1 MRIRAAAYC
10 VITRGAGADEELLLS
25 HWRDGSRHGW
35 TLPGG
40 GIDPGEHPEHAAVRE
55 VFEETGYHA
64 RLTGLLGVDSI
75 VIPTAD
81 RLHGE
86 GEPLQGLRVVY
97 SAEITGGELTIEV
110 DGSSDDAG
118 WHRLAD
124 VAGLRRVSLVDV
136 ALGMRGGWRPVAAG
150 PAA

>member
-10 VITRGAGADEELLLS
+10 VIRRGSGADQEVLLS

-55 VFEETGYHA
+55 VLEETGYHA

-75 VIPTAD
+75 VIPASD
-81 RLHGE
+81 RLRGE
-86 GEPLQGLRVVY
+86 GEPLHGIRIVY
-97 SAEITGGELTIEV
+97 GAEITGGELTIEV

-118 WHRLAD
+118 WHRIDAVPD
-124 VAGLRRVSLVDV
+124 LRRVSLVDV
-136 ALGMRGGWRPVAAG
+136 ALGMLEGWRPASA
-150 PAA
+150 

>member
-10 VITRGAGADEELLLS
+10 VIVRGAGDDEELLLS

-40 GIDPGEHPEHAAVRE
+40 GLEAGEHPEQAAVRE
-55 VFEETGYHA
+55 VLEETGYHA

-75 VIPTAD
+75 VIPVAD
-81 RLHGE
+81 RLRGE
-86 GEPLQGLRVVY
+86 REPLQGLRVVY
-97 SAEITGGELTIEV
+97 SAEIVGGELTIEV

-124 VAGLRRVSLVDV
+124 VPSLRRVSLVDA
-136 ALGMRGGWRPVAAG
+136 ALAMRDGWRPTTA
-150 PAA
+150 

>member
-10 VITRGAGADEELLLS
+10 VITRGAGDEEELLLS

-55 VFEETGYHA
+55 VLEETGFHA

-86 GEPLQGLRVVY
+86 GEPLQALRVVY
-97 SAEITGGELTIEV
+97 AAEITGGELTPEV

-124 VAGLRRVSLVDV
+124 VPRLRHVSLVDA
-136 ALGMRGGWRPVAAG
+136 ALHMRGGWAPT
-150 PAA
+150 PA

>member
-10 VITRGAGADEELLLS
+10 VIRRGSGDAEEVLLS

-55 VFEETGYHA
+55 VLEETGYHA

-75 VIPTAD
+75 VIPASD
-81 RLHGE
+81 RLRCE
-86 GEPLQGLRVVY
+86 GEPLHGIRIVY
-97 SAEITGGELTIEV
+97 AAEITGGELTIEV

-118 WHRLAD
+118 WHRISAVPD
-124 VAGLRRVSLVDV
+124 LRRVSLVDV
-136 ALGMRGGWRPVAAG
+136 ALGMLEGWRPATA
-150 PAA
+150 

>member
-10 VITRGAGADEELLLS
+10 VITRGSGADEELLLS

-40 GIDPGEHPEHAAVRE
+40 GIEAGEHPEQAAVRE
-55 VFEETGYHA
+55 VLEETGYHA

-75 VIPTAD
+75 VIPAAD

-86 GEPLQGLRVVY
+86 REPLQGLRIVY

-124 VAGLRRVSLVDV
+124 VPTLRRVSLVDA
-136 ALGMRGGWRPVAAG
+136 ALAMRDGWRPTTA
-150 PAA
+150 